1 MFPCRHLTFFGDE
14 KYARYGVYAEIIL
27 GNQKKTHSVCIV
39 YIVIVYLPTNAA
51 QWLLPSS
58 SNRLLLNQLLKSLAF
73 QSLLLEPFA
82 F

>member
-1 MFPCRHLTFFGDE
+1 MFSCRHLTFFGDE

-39 YIVIVYLPTNAA
+39 YIVYLPTNAA

-58 SNRLLLNQLLKSLAF
+58 PNRLLLNKVLKSLAF

>member
-1 MFPCRHLTFFGDE
+1 MFPCRHLTFLGGE
-14 KYARYGVYAEIIL
+14 KYARYGRYAEIIL

-39 YIVIVYLPTNAA
+39 YIVYLPTNAA

-58 SNRLLLNQLLKSLAF
+58 SNRLLLNKVLKSLAF

>member
-1 MFPCRHLTFFGDE
+1 MEYTLKLFWGT
-14 KYARYGVYAEIIL
+14 I
-27 GNQKKTHSVCIV
+27 KKTHSVCFV
-39 YIVIVYLPTNAA
+39 YIVYLPTNAA

-58 SNRLLLNQLLKSLAF
+58 SNRLLLNQVLKSLAF